1 MNSGLLTQPNLIN
14 GKSLASCP
22 SCKDQNL
29 KTVGAIPDAFFFLT
43 QHFTHPINKGD
54 LVKCQSCGLLFRN
67 PCLSLETMNELY
79 KTNPLT
85 IVWGGSNETREDFR
99 QVTTF
104 ISSLR
109 APNLKILDV
118 GCYKGSLLNTIRRVC
133 EHGGGYTLHGIEP
146 SREAR
151 VEAEKNGI
159 KIVGESLYDLKGI
172 SAEKYDIIILTD
184 VFEHLQDSDLFMKYL
199 SGVLLPG
206 GYIVITSGAYDSKP
220 FQSAKNLYYYAAMPE
235 HISFLSQKHALWLA
249 QKYELDL
256 SYEFIRHSRRSAGII
271 KLVVLSLLFLVLR
284 MLPLKWF
291 FVESNIVNRLA
302 GWRGRGIQN
311 IFNQPDHA
319 MAVFHKRIQN
329 KKGKEAVPNDF
340 DR

>member
-1 MNSGLLTQPNLIN
+1 MGNNDSVKLQSQPWLISGEDLT
-14 GKSLASCP
+14 SCP
-22 SCKDQNL
+22 SCKGNIL
-29 KTVGAIPDAFFFLT
+29 KTIGLLPEAFFFLI

-54 LVKCQSCGLLFRN
+54 LVECQSCGLLFRN

-79 KTNPLT
+79 KMNPLT
-85 IVWGGSNETREDFR
+85 IVWGGSDETREDFR

-104 ISSLR
+104 ISSLQ
-109 APNLKILDV
+109 ATNLKILDV
-118 GCYKGSLLNTIRRVC
+118 GCYRGSLLNTIRRVC
-133 EHGGGYTLHGIEP
+133 EHGDDYTLHGIEP

-151 VEAEKNGI
+151 IEAEKNGI

-184 VFEHLQDSDLFMKYL
+184 VFEHLQDSNLAMKYL
-199 SGVLLPG
+199 SEALLPN
-206 GYIVITSGAYDSKP
+206 GYIVITTGAYDSKP
-220 FQSAKNLYYYAAMPE
+220 YQLAKNLYYYGAMPE
-235 HISFLSQKHALWLA
+235 HVSFLSKKHALWLA

-319 MAVFHKRIQN
+319 MAIFHKKDN
-329 KKGKEAVPNDF
+329 
-340 DR
+340 